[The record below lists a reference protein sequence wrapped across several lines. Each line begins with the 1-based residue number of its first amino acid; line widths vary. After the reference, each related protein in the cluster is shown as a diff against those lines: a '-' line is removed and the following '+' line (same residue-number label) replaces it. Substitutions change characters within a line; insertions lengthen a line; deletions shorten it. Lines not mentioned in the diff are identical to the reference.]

1 MWSEL
6 PENCMT
12 ELTEL
17 TKTELE
23 TIENRNSTA
32 PAEPKTSVS
41 GGERAERGDW
51 WIRLLRRLDNRRPIA
66 DTPASDG
73 GI

>member
-23 TIENRNSTA
+23 TIENRNLKLLAPTLHCIGVECRKMILVDAFCDNFVTA
-32 PAEPKTSVS
+32 
-41 GGERAERGDW
+41 GQ
-51 WIRLLRRLDNRRPIA
+51 
-66 DTPASDG
+66 
-73 GI
+73 